1 MASAD
6 HKASVIVGAF
16 LASFFQATNAQAAPV
31 EPQDLASLDITR
43 MAQCHTAEQPLSPD
57 VPTATVLQSLSN
69 VVRSLQNLYL
79 HDLIYI
85 EDFLHELP
93 ATPEAEAT
101 TRAVFDYYDEVAKHM
116 DGGEYAGLMQEQLT
130 HPILKSLSQR
140 LLGYVGVLE
149 NVFGEDLAVH
159 EQFTNIAGDLSMLK
173 AYTTDHLMV
182 VGGLPCPSGNPAA
195 TTGESLIGDANR
207 QSEPVLAF

>member
-6 HKASVIVGAF
+6 HKASVIIGAF
-16 LASFFQATNAQAAPV
+16 LTGFFQATSAQAAPV

-43 MAQCHTAEQPLSPD
+43 TAQCQTAEQALSPD
-57 VPTATVLQSLSN
+57 VPTATVLQSLGN

-93 ATPEAEAT
+93 ETPEAEAT
-101 TRAVFDYYDEVAKHM
+101 TRAVLDYYDEVAKHM

-130 HPILKSLSQR
+130 PSILKPLSQR
-140 LLGYVGVLE
+140 LLGYVDVLKD
-149 NVFGEDLAVH
+149 VFGEDLAVH
-159 EQFTNIAGDLSMLK
+159 EQFTSIANDLSMLK
-173 AYTTDHLMV
+173 AYTTDNLVMASSQ
-182 VGGLPCPSGNPAA
+182 PCSLEKPANV
-195 TTGESLIGDANR
+195 TGETIIGETTR
-207 QSEPVLAF
+207 YPEPILAF